1 MSVKVSKEEFQRYVD
16 VQKSGEYNMFSPQA
30 RESTGLT
37 KEKFLHII
45 SHYGEL
51 SKEYNI
57 NMED

>member
-30 RESTGLT
+30 REATGLT

-45 SHYGEL
+45 SHYEEL
-51 SKEYNI
+51 SKEYI
-57 NMED
+57 I

>member
-45 SHYGEL
+45 SHYEEL
-51 SKEYNI
+51 SKEYI
-57 NMED
+57 I